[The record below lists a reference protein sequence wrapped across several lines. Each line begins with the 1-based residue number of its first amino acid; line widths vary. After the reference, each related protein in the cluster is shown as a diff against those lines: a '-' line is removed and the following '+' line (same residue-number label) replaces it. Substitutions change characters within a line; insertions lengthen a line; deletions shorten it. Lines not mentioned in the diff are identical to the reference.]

1 MTDKIASQMK
11 VCYKLV
17 SLRLSGCLFVGK
29 QHAENYVRISFKCSH
44 LLYGIL
50 AYHST
55 GQTLI
60 ANELNFSYVHVETVL
75 SIQRNHQFNYIGINY
90 K

>member
-17 SLRLSGCLFVGK
+17 SLRLSGCLFVVK
-29 QHAENYVRISFKCSH
+29 QHTENYLRISFKCSH
-44 LLYGIL
+44 ILYGFV

-55 GQTLI
+55 GKTLI

-75 SIQRNHQFNYIGINY
+75 SIQCAELLIQLHWH
-90 K
+90 KL